1 MPASPHIIDG
11 REMEP
16 PQPFEAVMAAL
27 ATLAPDASV
36 LLILPREPFPLFRVL
51 ANSGFAWRT
60 ERAADGSFEITITHK
75 KPA

>member
-1 MPASPHIIDG
+1 MPAAQHVIDG

-36 LLILPREPFPLFRVL
+36 LLILPREPFPLYQVL
-51 ANSGFAWRT
+51 AGSGFAWQT
-60 ERAADGSFEITITHK
+60 ARAADGSFEITITHT
-75 KPA
+75 A